1 MEPNPNNLKRIA
13 DDFTVSPFVKPHSY
27 SIPISNSIIKQ
38 THHHKIYYLFTT
50 HFHPIFWTYN
60 VFGANVALW
69 ECPKVILKKYIYI
82 KKKKKFQTNPS
93 FLFASDTRIMVV
105 QVSIS
110 LRVTQ
115 HDATTTI
122 LKEWQL
128 LCSCPHPSLLGS
140 THFYLIHLLY
150 VTAPSWRKLWSVW
163 SVTTHLKQN
172 YIYIMTCM
180 DWSGGTNF
188 YFYFY
193 FYFSF
198 LNVSLYTLCVI

>member
-69 ECPKVILKKYIYI
+69 ECPKVILKK
-82 KKKKKFQTNPS
+82 KKKKKKPNKPFFLVCQRHKNYGGASLNQFEGDTTWCHNNHIKRMTTPLFLSSPLSVGLHPLLSYSSSLCNCPLLEEAMVCMECDNS
-93 FLFASDTRIMVV
+93 FKT
-105 QVSIS
+105 
-110 LRVTQ
+110 
-115 HDATTTI
+115 
-122 LKEWQL
+122 K
-128 LCSCPHPSLLGS
+128 
-140 THFYLIHLLY
+140 LY
-150 VTAPSWRKLWSVW
+150 I
-163 SVTTHLKQN
+163 

-180 DWSGGTNF
+180 DRSGGTNF
-188 YFYFY
+188 IFIFN
-193 FYFSF
+193 F
-198 LNVSLYTLCVI
+198 LF